1 MDGDGSAN
9 RDGLAAAPSVAV
21 PVPALGGCG
30 RTRCLL
36 LSFSKVKDEAD
47 RFIKS
52 HLVRN
57 VAHKR
62 VCGINTS

>member
-9 RDGLAAAPSVAV
+9 RDGLAATPSVAV

-36 LSFSKVKDEAD
+36 LSFRKVKDEGN
-47 RFIKS
+47 RFI
-52 HLVRN
+52 
-57 VAHKR
+57 
-62 VCGINTS
+62 

>member
-9 RDGLAAAPSVAV
+9 RDGLTAAPSVAV

-36 LSFSKVKDEAD
+36 LSFSKVKDEGD
-47 RFIKS
+47 RFI
-52 HLVRN
+52 
-57 VAHKR
+57 
-62 VCGINTS
+62 